1 MSFKELQIFDKV
13 TSWPQ
18 LILNLLVAPACL
30 LIGPT
35 LFHTPGVFVYI
46 YMHCKYVGKIS
57 QTLIANDSNLLVAYM
72 HSTSVYSLIIIGLM
86 KPLRTA
92 ILAKWKDIC

>member
-1 MSFKELQIFDKV
+1 MASADIKPLGC
-13 TSWPQ
+13 
-18 LILNLLVAPACL
+18 ACLFAMLL

-72 HSTSVYSLIIIGLM
+72 HSTSVYSLIGLM

-92 ILAKWKDIC
+92 ILAI